1 MPALLCLNHTND
13 RENDVLNYQLITTD
27 AGLQQVCEQARNYAQ
42 VALDTEFVRTR
53 TYYPQLGLIQLYDGE
68 QLSLI
73 DPLPIKQW
81 QPFIDLL
88 GDTAVVKFLHAGSE
102 DLEVFLNAF
111 KALPKPM
118 IDTQILAAFSGHA
131 LSCGFAKLVAEYMN
145 VELDKSESRT
155 DWLARPLTERQ
166 CIYAAAD
173 VFYLLPMAKKLM
185 QQTEE
190 AGCTKA
196 AEDECLLLC
205 QRRSETLAP
214 ELAYREI
221 NNAWQLR
228 PRQLA
233 CLQKLAAWR
242 LQQARERDLAVNFV
256 VREENLWA
264 VARYMPS
271 SFGELDALGL
281 SGPEIRYHGK
291 TLVALVE
298 EANALDDSVLPEPI
312 INLIDQPGYK
322 KVFKEIKAAITTVSE
337 QNGLSVELLA
347 SRRQI
352 NQLLNWHWKL
362 KESDTLPE
370 LINGWRGE
378 LLAQPLL
385 SILQEY

>member
-1 MPALLCLNHTND
+1 M
-13 RENDVLNYQLITTD
+13 NYQLITTD
-27 AGLQQVCEQARNYAQ
+27 AGLQQVCTQARNHPQ

-88 GDTAVVKFLHAGSE
+88 VDTEVVKFLHAGSE

-111 KALPKPM
+111 KILPKPM
-118 IDTQILAAFSGHA
+118 IDTQILAAFNGHT

-145 VELDKSESRT
+145 VDLDKSESRT

-173 VFYLLPMAKKLM
+173 VFYLLPIAKKLV
-185 QQTEE
+185 QETED

-205 QRRSETLAP
+205 QRRSEILAP

-233 CLQKLAAWR
+233 CLQKLAEWR

-264 VARYMPS
+264 VARYMPTS
-271 SFGELDALGL
+271 LGELDSLGL
-281 SGPEIRYHGK
+281 SGSEIRYHGK
-291 TLVALVE
+291 TLITLVAE
-298 EANALDDSVLPEPI
+298 THELDESALPESL

-322 KVFKEIKAAITTVSE
+322 QVFKEIKAAITLVSE
-337 QNGLSVELLA
+337 QHGLSSELLA

-352 NQLLNWHWKL
+352 NQLLKWHWKL
-362 KESDTLPE
+362 REDESLPE

-378 LLAQPLL
+378 LLAQSLL
-385 SILQEY
+385 AILKQY